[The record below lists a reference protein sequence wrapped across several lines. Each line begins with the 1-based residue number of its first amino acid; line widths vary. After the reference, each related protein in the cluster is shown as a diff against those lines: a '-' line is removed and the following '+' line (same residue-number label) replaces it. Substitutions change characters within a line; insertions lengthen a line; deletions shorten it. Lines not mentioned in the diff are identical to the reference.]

1 MDSLDL
7 FIRTYGYPALFGGMV
22 LEQFVPP
29 MPGEPLLLGA
39 GALAG
44 NGRLSLWFAAAVA
57 LAGTVVGG
65 LVWYEMGRIGGQRGL
80 KWMCR
85 LAIEA
90 DACVLDGAGRVP
102 GHGGTA

>member
-44 NGRLSLWFAAAVA
+44 NGRLSLWLAAALA
-57 LAGTVVGG
+57 LAGTVVGD
-65 LVWYEMGRIGGQRGL
+65 LVWYEIGRIGGSGFSSGCAGGRSGRPLVAGQGRG
-80 KWMCR
+80 
-85 LAIEA
+85 
-90 DACVLDGAGRVP
+90 
-102 GHGGTA
+102 

>member
-1 MDSLDL
+1 MEALDL
-7 FIRTYGYPALFGGMV
+7 FIRMYGYPALFGGMV

-44 NGRLSLWFAAAVA
+44 NGRLSLWFAAALA
-57 LAGTVVGG
+57 LAGTVVGD
-65 LVWYEMGRIGGQRGL
+65 LVWYEIGRIGGQRVL

-85 LAIEA
+85 LSI
-90 DACVLDGAGRVP
+90 
-102 GHGGTA
+102 

>member
-44 NGRLSLWFAAAVA
+44 NGRLSLWLAAA
-57 LAGTVVGG
+57 LELGGTVVGD
-65 LVWYEMGRIGGQRGL
+65 LVWYEIGGIGGERVL

-85 LAIEA
+85 LVIES
-90 DACVLDGAGRVP
+90 DRCVWNG
-102 GHGGTA
+102 GGTV